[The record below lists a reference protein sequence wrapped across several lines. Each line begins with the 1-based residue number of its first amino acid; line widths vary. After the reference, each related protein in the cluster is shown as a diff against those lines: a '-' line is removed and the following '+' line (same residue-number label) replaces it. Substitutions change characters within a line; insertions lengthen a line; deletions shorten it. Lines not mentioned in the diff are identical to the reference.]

1 MLWSNKQPEA
11 HQQTPIPVFMLTGLT
26 TVLRSLL
33 TSQRN
38 DLFSDKKL
46 DGLFLPVIHIAI
58 QLISV
63 HP

>member
-1 MLWSNKQPEA
+1 MLWSNKQPGA
-11 HQQTPIPVFMLTGLT
+11 HQQIPIPVFMFTSLT

-38 DLFSDKKL
+38 DLLSDKKL
-46 DGLFLPVIHIAI
+46 DGLLLPVIHVAV
-58 QLISV
+58 QLVSV